1 MTDTNITL
9 SRPKKSVTLSGLAAG
24 NTAISTVGSGDN
36 LHYRGYGIGDLAG
49 HSTFEEVA
57 YLLIH
62 DQLPTA
68 GELQA
73 YRRKLI
79 GLRAL
84 PAALR
89 SALELVPLSAHPMDV
104 LRTGCSMLG
113 TLYPEAHGSGGA
125 ASRTIADRLVASFGS
140 MLCYW
145 HHFTQHGDAS
155 RPEE

>member
-1 MTDTNITL
+1 MTDTNTTL
-9 SRPKKSVTLSGLAAG
+9 PRAKKSVTLSGLAAG

-49 HSTFEEVA
+49 QSTFEEVA

-62 DQLPTA
+62 DQLPTV

-89 SALELVPLSAHPMDV
+89 ATLELVPLSAHPMDV
-104 LRTGCSMLG
+104 LRTGCSM
-113 TLYPEAHGSGGA
+113 
-125 ASRTIADRLVASFGS
+125 
-140 MLCYW
+140 
-145 HHFTQHGDAS
+145 
-155 RPEE
+155 